1 MRDSKKSNRNRKNN
15 GRLSDIENRIAEGQ
29 YYEAHQQLRVVASRY
44 VKQENWSAAIDILC
58 GGAQAL
64 LKAGQGGSGGDLCM
78 YLVDV
83 YNKAE
88 LNPDAGNKGMAAS
101 PEVGG
106 ATTDTRSSRQAFD
119 AVAGLSARRAYEEAV
134 RGADD
139 SLVVHVWRIPEW

>member
-1 MRDSKKSNRNRKNN
+1 M
-15 GRLSDIENRIAEGQ
+15 
-29 YYEAHQQLRVVASRY
+29 
-44 VKQENWSAAIDILC
+44 
-58 GGAQAL
+58 

-88 LNPDAGNKGMAAS
+88 LKPDAGNKGMAAS

-106 ATTDTRSSRQAFD
+106 ATTDTSSSRQAFD
-119 AVAGLSARRAYEEAV
+119 AVAGIPARRAYEEAV

-139 SLVVHVWRIPEW
+139 SVVVHVWGIPEW